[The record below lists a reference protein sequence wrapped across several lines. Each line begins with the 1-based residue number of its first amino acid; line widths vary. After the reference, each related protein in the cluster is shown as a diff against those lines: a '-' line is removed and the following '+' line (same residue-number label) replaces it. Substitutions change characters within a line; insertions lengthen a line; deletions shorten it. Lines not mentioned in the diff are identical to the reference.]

1 MEPIQQV
8 LKITFSHLLVWVLG
22 VNLLLHIKVY
32 HLLTHR
38 KTNISYALI
47 LQAIIV
53 LISPLVCTVKATK
66 HKCQMMLSVP
76 LCDF

>member
-22 VNLLLHIKVY
+22 VNLLLYIKVY

-38 KTNISYALI
+38 KANISYAF
-47 LQAIIV
+47 AIIV